1 MSTNNIVSRQQKIFF
16 AFIVIVAATILLFE
30 TGIMPKGG
38 LSIQSSVRYFV
49 EVAGVFITIGLIP
62 LSVKRF
68 NSAIAAASHSDD
80 ESFVKIYR
88 RECEIRMMLLFVVI
102 MANIGIYYATDNN
115 SALYCA
121 LTGGLAYL
129 FSFPKNKSREEV
141 NEL

>member
-1 MSTNNIVSRQQKIFF
+1 
-16 AFIVIVAATILLFE
+16 
-30 TGIMPKGG
+30 
-38 LSIQSSVRYFV
+38 
-49 EVAGVFITIGLIP
+49 
-62 LSVKRF
+62 
-68 NSAIAAASHSDD
+68 
-80 ESFVKIYR
+80 
-88 RECEIRMMLLFVVI
+88 MLLFVVI